1 MLDTIKNN
9 ILLGLKADGEDLAC
23 ALKKAILEEDISLMS
38 DGLETDVGAG
48 GGKLSGGQQKR
59 VAAAR
64 ALVRKPVLLGIDD
77 ISNSLDRETESKF
90 WEKIL
95 ADKDLTCLIVTNNE
109 ELIGRCDKVIDLS

>member
-1 MLDTIKNN
+1 MT
-9 ILLGLKADGEDLAC
+9 
-23 ALKKAILEEDISLMS
+23 SR
-38 DGLETDVGAG
+38 
-48 GGKLSGGQQKR
+48 KLSGGQQKR